1 MRAGGAAGDGA
12 EADLDATPAGSAG
25 FMDEGR
31 ELLFHPRMGVKA
43 SEVGDPPPS
52 SAMLPSSSHQ

>member
-1 MRAGGAAGDGA
+1 MRAGGTTRDGA
-12 EADLDATPAGSAG
+12 EAALDATPAGSAG

-31 ELLFHPRMGVKA
+31 ELLLHPRMGVKA

-52 SAMLPSSSHQ
+52 SAMLPSSSRQ